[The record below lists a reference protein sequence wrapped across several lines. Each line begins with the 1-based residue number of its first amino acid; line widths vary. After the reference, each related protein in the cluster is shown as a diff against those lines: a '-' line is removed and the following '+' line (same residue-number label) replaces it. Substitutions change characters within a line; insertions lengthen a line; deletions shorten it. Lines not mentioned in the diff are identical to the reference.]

1 MTSSVICVKVCSL
14 DGATRRA
21 NPREGNGG
29 FPNFRSQMENK
40 LENKLENKKIVQII
54 GFLKGQKIILKFY
67 RYL

>member
-40 LENKLENKKIVQII
+40 LENKKIVQII